1 MSRRSSAS
9 PSSLLNWMRRMIG
22 VRKQHTAFGRGALRF
37 LYPRNRKILAY
48 RARARGRAHPVRRQP
63 RRARRRRSSSTC
75 REFRGAVP
83 VELTGGA
90 AFPPVGDL
98 PYMLTLPAYGFFW
111 FVLATE
117 GGAPR
122 WHVAPPEPLP
132 EFVTLVATDGW
143 QGVLEGRSRDTLERH
158 ALPEFLMRQ
167 RWFGAKDLPKTSVA
181 LRPVATLAGRS
192 EQYPLTV
199 CEVTSECS
207 EPQHYLLPTGVVLQ
221 CDRVVG
227 GGREFRADGAA
238 WVLDVPRPAVQRLEY
253 RFAVARGDEVEVV
266 LDPSNPV
273 TVRTAF
279 GDRSVLEMPGY
290 APPWWLQ
297 APAVEGR
304 MESMSLAGE
313 TSDAVPVTV
322 WSPVELPDDEPAPML
337 LVHDGAEYD
346 QLARITTYSA
356 ALVAGGQLPQH
367 RVALAHPVMRD
378 AWYSG
383 SPQYLRTIADAG
395 LDRLG
400 ERYAVRAPGVVV
412 GASLGGL
419 TALLLGLLADA
430 PGRRGATRSRGRS
443 SRCATTTQEC
453 GYRYFGRISRPCRRA
468 RHAARRAAR

>member
-1 MSRRSSAS
+1 M
-9 PSSLLNWMRRMIG
+9 PPKLLDDHVRFRLEPVLPG
-22 VRKQHTAFGRGALRF
+22 V
-37 LYPRNRKILAY
+37 
-48 RARARGRAHPVRRQP
+48 
-63 RRARRRRSSSTC
+63 
-75 REFRGAVP
+75 
-83 VELTGGA
+83 
-90 AFPPVGDL
+90 
-98 PYMLTLPAYGFFW
+98 
-111 FVLATE
+111 
-117 GGAPR
+117 
-122 WHVAPPEPLP
+122 
-132 EFVTLVATDGW
+132 
-143 QGVLEGRSRDTLERH
+143 
-158 ALPEFLMRQ
+158 
-167 RWFGAKDLPKTSVA
+167 
-181 LRPVATLAGRS
+181 
-192 EQYPLTV
+192 
-199 CEVTSECS
+199 
-207 EPQHYLLPTGVVLQ
+207 TGVVLQ

-253 RFAVARGDEVEVV
+253 RFAVARGEEIEVV

-290 APPWWLQ
+290 APPWWLK

-313 TSDAVPVTV
+313 TSDAVPFTV

-356 ALVAGGQLPQH
+356 ALVAGGQLPRH

-400 ERYAVRAPGVVV
+400 ERYAVRAPCVVV

-419 TALLLGLLADA
+419 TALLLGLLAA
-430 PGRRGATRSRGRS
+430 PRVGGVYSQSGSFFQVRHDDSES
-443 SRCATTTQEC
+443 
-453 GYRYFGRISRPCRRA
+453 GYRYFGRISRLVQSVLDTRHAEHPLSVGMSCGTLEENVANNRDMAAALRRA
-468 RHAARRAAR
+468 GHHVSLREVPDLHNYTAWRDALDPGLTEVLRRVWGHA